1 MRYKK
6 GMDVL
11 PPELLR
17 EVQKYI
23 EGELIYIPK
32 KEKRAGWGEISG
44 SKMLI
49 ESRNEDI
56 YGMYKEGVTIEDL
69 SDRYHLSTD
78 SIRKIVYKSYN
89 RR

>member
-1 MRYKK
+1 MQYKK

-11 PPELLR
+11 PPELLK

-23 EGELIYIPK
+23 EGGFLYIPK
-32 KEKRAGWGEISG
+32 KTKRAGWGEISG
-44 SKMLI
+44 SKTLI
-49 ESRNEDI
+49 ESRNKDI

-78 SIRKIVYKSYN
+78 SIRKIVYKSYD